1 MSQFTTPAVLELL
14 DNYRWRLVEPFEY
27 YTFLPFG
34 KPDDYGL
41 YDRIEGL
48 KSHGYVGYCPIYH
61 ITVPIDYVT
70 DLTSVPRVLWSI
82 FPPNGKYA
90 KAAIVHD
97 YLYTNAIGTR
107 AWADEV
113 FCEAMGVLGVPRWR
127 KYVMYW
133 SVRLF
138 GRGNYE

>member
-27 YTFLPFG
+27 WTNFVAPTSVGILIG
-34 KPDDYGL
+34 LDDW
-41 YDRIEGL
+41 
-48 KSHGYVGYCPIYH
+48 SHYVDKIK
-61 ITVPIDYVT
+61 VPAGYVT
-70 DLTSVPRVLWSI
+70 DLTSVPRFLWSI
-82 FPPNGKYA
+82 FPPHGKYA

-97 YLYTNAIGTR
+97 YLYTNAIGTK

-113 FCEAMGVLGVPRWR
+113 FCEAMGVLGVPHWR
-127 KYVMYW
+127 KYLMYW

-138 GRGNYE
+138 GRGRYE

>member
-14 DNYRWRLVEPFEY
+14 DNYRWRLSEPFEY
-27 YTFLPFG
+27 YTTVTCDGMRWEWF
-34 KPDDYGL
+34 KADASTIVK
-41 YDRIEGL
+41 RIWIDVP
-48 KSHGYVGYCPIYH
+48 VGF
-61 ITVPIDYVT
+61 VT
-70 DLTSVPRVLWSI
+70 DLTSVPRFLWSVS
-82 FPPNGKYA
+82 PPNGKYA

-97 YLYTNAIGTR
+97 YLYTNAIGTK

-127 KYVMYW
+127 KYLMYW

-138 GRGNYE
+138 GRGRYE